1 MVPAM
6 KRALILVVS
15 CAACGGGGSTGDD
28 QPDAFVPTT
37 DAFGGGPP
45 IEAPDDTW
53 TWVPFPESR
62 CMNDT
67 PTGIGVNWH
76 DSDKVLIYLEGG
88 GACFN
93 LFTCAS
99 VAHQNGFGEPQM
111 TQTASDYGSRG
122 IFNRD
127 DDDNPFKDWNY
138 VFVPYCTGD
147 VHAGLNEDGMG
158 GRNMTGYRNI
168 GLYLERLSPTFP
180 AASQV
185 VLTGSS
191 AGGFGA
197 AFNYDRVA
205 KAFGAHRPVFLLDD
219 SGPPMS
225 DTYLTPCLQQ
235 TVRDAWHLDDTLPAE
250 CTECRGPDGGGMVNL
265 STFLGRTYPNQRQ
278 GLITSNRDGTIRT
291 FFGFGYPDCTNSTP
305 MPEPIFAA
313 GVEELTQIVAP
324 HPSFAAYV
332 IDSTVHVWLLDVTL
346 GTTTSGGVV
355 LTDWLRAFLEGGSD
369 WQTVRP

>member
-1 MVPAM
+1 M
-6 KRALILVVS
+6 KRGVILVVL
-15 CAACGGGGSTGDD
+15 CAACGGGGDPD
-28 QPDAFVPTT
+28 PVDAFVPTT

-53 TWVPFPESR
+53 TWVAFPESR

-76 DSDKVLIYLEGG
+76 SSSSKLLIYLEGG

-93 LFTCAS
+93 AFTCAS

-111 TQTASDYGSRG
+111 NQIAQDYGSRG
-122 IFNRD
+122 VFNRA
-127 DDDNPFKDWNY
+127 DDDNPFRDWNY

-147 VHAGLNEDGMG
+147 VHAGLNETGLGDRVMV
-158 GRNMTGYRNI
+158 GYRNI
-168 GLYLERLSPTFP
+168 GHYLERLSPTFP
-180 AASQV
+180 TAEQV

-205 KAFGAHRPVFLLDD
+205 KAFGPQRPVFLLDD

-235 TVRDAWHLDDTLPAE
+235 TVRDAWNLDATLPAE
-250 CTECRGPDGGGMVNL
+250 CTECEGPDGGGLVNL
-265 STFLGRTYPNQRQ
+265 ATYLGATYPNQRQ

-291 FFGFGYPDCTNSTP
+291 FFGFGYPNCSNVTP
-305 MPEPIFAA
+305 MPEEVFAA
-313 GVEELTQIVAP
+313 GVTELTQIVAP
-324 HPSFAAYV
+324 YPSFAAYV
-332 IDSTVHVWLLDVTL
+332 IDETAHVWLLDATL
-346 GTTTSGGVV
+346 GGTTSGGVR
-355 LTDWLRAFLEGGSD
+355 LTDWLRAFLEGGGD
-369 WQTVRP
+369 WQTVTP